1 MNLRIIDN
9 KLYHEYSA
17 TELDDIRHKALED
30 EAIKRG
36 QWKFATSVFE
46 ETTICKNPTR
56 MPINK
61 RTV

>member
-1 MNLRIIDN
+1 MNLRIIDD

-17 TELDDIRHKALED
+17 TELDDIKHRQLED

-36 QWKFATSVFE
+36 QCKFATSIFE

-56 MPINK
+56 MTITK
-61 RTV
+61 RTI